1 MKKISLVLFGSIIG
15 MFFLGCSDPKK
26 PNEKQK
32 QQLQKQVVLL
42 TDLALKAL
50 LTQGSCDSLC
60 DSICHQTQLLYK
72 ASQEGNSDLSRSNT
86 FSTSCCCPCGASA
99 ITISSSSSTTSSTTA
114 DSTTCPCPGAADFII
129 ASNSAGATLQVDD
142 APPLAPSDSSGT
154 WKFLSLQG
162 VPDGEHILTI
172 RGNFTGDGIR
182 SYLLP
187 ITVSSGKPY
196 IKGK

>member
-1 MKKISLVLFGSIIG
+1 MKKISLVLFCSVIG
-15 MFFLGCSDPKK
+15 MFFLGCHDPKEPK
-26 PNEKQK
+26 DAQK
-32 QQLQKQVVLL
+32 QQLQRQVVLL
-42 TDLALKAL
+42 TDLALKAQ
-50 LTQGSCDSLC
+50 LTQGGCDSLC

-72 ASQEGNSDLSRSNT
+72 ASQEGNSDLSSTST
-86 FSTSCCCPCGASA
+86 FSTSCCCPCDASA
-99 ITISSSSSTTSSTTA
+99 IIISSSSSETSASTTA

-129 ASNSAGATLQVDD
+129 ASKSGATLQVDA
-142 APPLAPSDSSGT
+142 APPLMPSDSSGT

-162 VPDGEHILTI
+162 VPDGEHFLTI

-187 ITVSSGKPY
+187 ITMSNGKPY